1 MLLIDPVLLVL
12 IILVSFICLGLL
24 VWAIVRGQFRKIETG
39 EEGLVG
45 KTAIVKVKLKPKG
58 MVLLEGELWNA
69 TIDTG
74 SAELEDEV
82 IVKKVKGLRVFVTMN
97 KNEVK
102 EK

>member
-1 MLLIDPVLLVL
+1 MLLIDPVLIVL
-12 IILVSFICLGLL
+12 IVLFSFVCLGLL
-24 VWAIVRGQFRKIETG
+24 IWAIIRGQFRRIETG
-39 EEGLVG
+39 EEGLIG
-45 KTAIVKVKLKPKG
+45 KTAIVKVKLKPRG

-82 IVKKVKGLRVFVTMN
+82 IVIKVKGLRVFVTM
-97 KNEVK
+97 KKHEVK